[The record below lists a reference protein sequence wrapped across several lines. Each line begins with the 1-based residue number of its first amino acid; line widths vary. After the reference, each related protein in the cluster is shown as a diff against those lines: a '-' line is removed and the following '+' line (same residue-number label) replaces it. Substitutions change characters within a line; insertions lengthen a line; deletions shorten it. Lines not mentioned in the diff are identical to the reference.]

1 MSLSGLA
8 WSRQGRHCASR
19 PRSMRPER
27 SSTFR
32 CFETAGRLISKG
44 SASLR
49 TEVSPEARRARIA
62 RLVGSARAA
71 KVALRR
77 SGDMFLAGP
86 YLTYRLNTS
95 LRLVKRGQAAGLD
108 KQSISTILFIYE

>member
-8 WSRQGRHCASR
+8 WRRQGRHCASR
-19 PRSMRPER
+19 PRSIKPAR

-32 CFETAGRLISKG
+32 CFETAGRLMSKG
-44 SASLR
+44 SASFR

-62 RLVGSARAA
+62 RRVGSARAA

-77 SGDMFLAGP
+77 SDDTFLLL
-86 YLTYRLNTS
+86 YLTYRLNTVR
-95 LRLVKRGQAAGLD
+95 RLVKRGLAAGLD
-108 KQSISTILFIYE
+108 KQ